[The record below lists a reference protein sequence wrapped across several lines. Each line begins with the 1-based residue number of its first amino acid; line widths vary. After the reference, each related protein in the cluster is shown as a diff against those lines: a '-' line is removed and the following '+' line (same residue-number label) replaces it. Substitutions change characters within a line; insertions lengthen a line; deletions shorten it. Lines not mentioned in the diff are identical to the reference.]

1 MWVEDAVHVV
11 IALFDAVGHGGLPHH
26 AAAEENFLPRMAALG
41 VHEGA
46 DIAEHALLGVL
57 TDGAGVQDDDIRAL
71 LGVR

>member
-1 MWVEDAVHVV
+1 
-11 IALFDAVGHGGLPHH
+11 
-26 AAAEENFLPRMAALG
+26 MAALG